1 LERRPVLAGILF
13 GLLTYK
19 PQLGFLLPLAL
30 LAGRHWLAFLAA
42 AATAIVASLLS
53 YAVFG
58 IEVWH
63 AFFGSF
69 ELTRTY
75 VLEQGPTGWQKL
87 QSAFAAMRML
97 GASIETAYAVQ
108 AVVSL
113 CVAAAVLWIWRRPLA
128 MPLKG
133 AALATGTLLVTPYV
147 LDYDLM
153 LLALPLAWLTVEG
166 LRAQFLNWEKLT
178 LFMVWLLPL
187 FSREIGTFGLP
198 IGPVVLLV
206 LLSFIVRR
214 AAVGHLSDH
223 SIAPQPV

>member
-1 LERRPVLAGILF
+1 MF
-13 GLLTYK
+13 G
-19 PQLGFLLPLAL
+19 AE
-30 LAGRHWLAFLAA
+30 A
-42 AATAIVASLLS
+42 
-53 YAVFG
+53 
-58 IEVWH
+58 WH

-108 AVVSL
+108 AVISL
-113 CVAAAVLWIWRRPLA
+113 GVAAAVLLIWHRPVAL
-128 MPLKG
+128 PLKG

-166 LRAQFLNWEKLT
+166 LRAQFLNWEKIA
-178 LFMVWLLPL
+178 LFIVWLLPL
-187 FSREIGTFGLP
+187 ISREIGTLGLP
-198 IGPVVLLV
+198 IAPIVLLV

-214 AAVGHLSDH
+214 AMVGRLSDR
-223 SIAPQPV
+223 SMAARPI